1 MSNENIKNILREII
15 DEVLDEMTGTGAVA
29 GYQSP
34 FAFSGK
40 GDVARKKKIASL
52 SIPGGKVVDEEKL
65 DEEID
70 LDGHRLPIIRRSAVA
85 EGRGRYHNFKTDPA
99 MKTHRKI
106 SYGIK
111 EAHTMLREVEF
122 LVGLCERLK
131 TESGTSNTDLWNR
144 TKKDI
149 VNIHGRLKEIAKRIN
164 RLNK

>member
-1 MSNENIKNILREII
+1 MTNENLKNILREII
-15 DEVLDEMTGTGAVA
+15 GEVLDEITGTGSVA
-29 GYQSP
+29 GYQTP
-34 FAFSGK
+34 FAFAGK
-40 GDVARKKKIASL
+40 GDTERKKKIAKR
-52 SIPGGKVVDEEKL
+52 SIPGGKVVD
-65 DEEID
+65 DEENPDEITEGD
-70 LDGHRLPIIRRSAVA
+70 RLPIITRGTVA
-85 EGRGRYHNFKTDPA
+85 EGRGRYHNFKTDPT

-111 EAHTMLREVEF
+111 EAHSMLHEVEF

-131 TESGTSNTDLWNR
+131 TESGTSNTDLWSR